1 MLARH
6 VVPITPSLPTRLA
19 RYLLTSKTNKPTSI
33 LRTLFQVPYPVN
45 PVFATLTKTPG
56 VWGYSSHSG
65 THLSVAADS
74 MRAMSA
80 FQSLLLTTA
89 TGSLTARPSGC
100 TDPIRVTATPALSPL
115 PATLMDLPANVA
127 NKRLTAWLSLLDAT
141 LTKKRG
147 GGAFSANTA
156 LRQGEEKPD
165 IRKVDRSR
173 PIRYFLSPNPF
184 PCFFTSLPHCFYPF
198 PMRENSKMFATVE
211 EAVEEIRQGRMVVL
225 VDDEDRENEGDLAMA
240 AEKIAPEAINFMAKY
255 GRGLICLPL
264 TEERCDELHL
274 PLMSP
279 INTSVH
285 GTAFC
290 EAIDARPGH
299 IFPLRARTGGVLVR
313 AGQTEA
319 SVDLARIAGLSPAG
333 VICEI
338 MNEDGT
344 MARVPQLIEFC
355 REHNLKM
362 LTVADLI
369 RYRMQHERYVRRVA
383 EAVLPTR
390 FGDFRMIAYASDV
403 DHDQHVALVR
413 GELEGA

>member
-6 VVPITPSLPTRLA
+6 VVPITPALPVRLA
-19 RYLLTSKTNKPTSI
+19 PLLGYKQNEQTNFHF
-33 LRTLFQVPYPVN
+33 RTLFQVPYPVS

-100 TDPIRVTATPALSPL
+100 TDPIRVTTTPALSPL
-115 PATLMDLPANVA
+115 PATLMDLPASVA
-127 NKRLTAWLSLLDAT
+127 NKRLTAWLSFLDAT

-147 GGAFSANTA
+147 GGAFSVNTT
-156 LRQGEEKPD
+156 LRQGEGKPG
-165 IRKVDRSR
+165 IPRVDRSG
-173 PIRYFLSPNPF
+173 PIPYFLSTIPF
-184 PCFFTSLPHCFYPF
+184 PGFFTSLPPYLYPS
-198 PMRENSKMFATVE
+198 PMRDESKMFATVE

-240 AEKIAPEAINFMAKY
+240 AEKITPDAINFMAKH

-285 GTAFC
+285 GTAFT
-290 EAIDARPGH
+290 EAVDARVGVSTGISASDRATTILTAIDPKTKPQDLARPGH
-299 IFPLRARTGGVLVR
+299 IFPLLPRTGGVLVL
-313 AGQTEA
+313 AAQPQA
-319 SVDLARIAGLSPAG
+319 SLGLP
-333 VICEI
+333 
-338 MNEDGT
+338 
-344 MARVPQLIEFC
+344 
-355 REHNLKM
+355 
-362 LTVADLI
+362 
-369 RYRMQHERYVRRVA
+369 RVA
-383 EAVLPTR
+383 RPTPPSVL
-390 FGDFRMIAYASDV
+390 
-403 DHDQHVALVR
+403 
-413 GELEGA
+413 